1 MKVYELQAAYVAL
14 QGVKINTLKM
24 DDVKVIL
31 NFRKDARPHIEAF
44 EAFSKDVDEAMKPA
58 DFDELVEIERKGDK
72 ATPEEIRHHH
82 TEVIEYR
89 NKTDEAKAE
98 ECSKDVEVA
107 HGTLSAEA
115 YDQLLKAKDWTVEE
129 WESVEFLFA

>member
-1 MKVYELQAAYVAL
+1 MKVCELRAAYVAL

-44 EAFSKDVDEAMKPA
+44 EAFSKDVDEVMKPA
-58 DFDELVEIERKGDK
+58 DFDELVEIECKGDK
-72 ATPEEIRHHH
+72 ATPEEINHHH
-82 TEVIEYR
+82 TEVIKYH
-89 NKTDEAKAE
+89 NKVAEAIAE
-98 ECSKDVEVA
+98 ERNKDVEVA

-115 YDQLLKAKDWTVEE
+115 YDQLLKAKDWTVET
-129 WESVEFLFA
+129 WESVGFLF

>member
-1 MKVYELQAAYVAL
+1 MKIYELQAAYMAL

-44 EAFSKDVDEAMKPA
+44 EVFSKDVDEAMKPA
-58 DFDELVEIERKGDK
+58 DFDKLVEIERKGNK
-72 ATPEEIRHHH
+72 ATPEEIAHHRIAV
-82 TEVIEYR
+82 TEYR
-89 NKTDEAKAE
+89 NKIIEAIAE
-98 ECSKDVEVA
+98 ERNKDVEVS

-115 YDQLLKAKDWTVEE
+115 YDLLLKVKDWTVEE
-129 WESVEFLFA
+129 WEAIGFLF

>member
-1 MKVYELQAAYVAL
+1 MKIYELQAAYVAL
-14 QGVKINTLKM
+14 QDVKINTLKM

-44 EAFSKDVDEAMKPA
+44 EAFSKDVDEVMKPT

-72 ATPEEIRHHH
+72 ATPEEIAHHH
-82 TEVIEYR
+82 IAVMEYR
-89 NKTDEAKAE
+89 NKIDEAIAE
-98 ECSKDVEVA
+98 ERNKEVVVS

-115 YDQLLKAKDWTVEE
+115 YNLLLKAKDWTIEE
-129 WESVEFLFA
+129 WEAIGFLF

>member
-1 MKVYELQAAYVAL
+1 MKVYELQAAYMAL

-44 EAFSKDVDEAMKPA
+44 EAFSKDVDEVMKPT

-72 ATPEEIRHHH
+72 ATPEEIAHHR
-82 TEVIEYR
+82 TAVVEYR
-89 NKTDEAKAE
+89 NKIVEAIAE
-98 ECSKDVEVA
+98 ERDKNVEVA
-107 HGTLSAEA
+107 HGKLSAEA
-115 YDQLLKAKDWTVEE
+115 YDQLLNAKEWTVEE
-129 WESVEFLFA
+129 WEAIGFLF

>member
-1 MKVYELQAAYVAL
+1 MKIYELQAAYVVL

-44 EAFSKDVDEAMKPA
+44 EAFSKDVDEVMKPA

-72 ATPEEIRHHH
+72 ATPEEIMHHRIAV
-82 TEVIEYR
+82 TEYHNKIDEAIAEER
-89 NKTDEAKAE
+89 NK
-98 ECSKDVEVA
+98 DVGVA

-115 YDQLLKAKDWTVEE
+115 YDQLLKAKDWTVEA
-129 WESVEFLFA
+129 WEAIGFLF